1 MSKII
6 CLILLSIA
14 LCRCKKNNTTP
25 SPLTGSPTPLSNL
38 IITKMEYPNIIGYK
52 WTYYIVDSIENNSIL
67 NVYYDTLTVTAK
79 HQSIWDN
86 NNFDPLDNDTG
97 IVYHAFQKNT
107 NVLDSF
113 IVVEKQDTVSKSSI
127 GHFCYDKIVFPLQLN
142 NTWTFVGTDD
152 TIKVVAQ
159 KPVYTPKSYYSQS
172 LITSRYFNTIGGL
185 EVYTKYYVPNVGLV
199 RDREMQTN
207 YFDYWRSITKVLC
220 KTNF

>member
-1 MSKII
+1 MGKSIW
-6 CLILLSIA
+6 LILLSFV
-14 LCRCKKNNTTP
+14 LFCCKKNNTAP
-25 SPLTGSPTPLSNL
+25 SPVTASPISASNV
-38 IITKMEYPNIIGYK
+38 IMIKTEYPNTIGNK

-86 NNFDPLDNDTG
+86 NNVDPLDNDTG

-113 IVVEKQDTVSKSSI
+113 IVVEKQDTISKWSI

-142 NTWTFVGTDD
+142 NTWTFGGSND

-172 LITSRYFNTIGGL
+172 LVTYRYFNTIGGP
-185 EVYTKYYVPNVGLV
+185 ETYIKYYVPNVGLAK
-199 RDREMQTN
+199 DYEIQTN
-207 YFDYWRSITKVLC
+207 NFDYWRSITKVLC